1 MPHCQVY
8 LSRDATRLS
17 SDASVVS
24 TRYCRDILIMK
35 KRVKTTY
42 NCLDLAVVDSE
53 GIKPSLSELGKCF
66 FATKSPCQRATETL
80 NFNSRRYLRQLE
92 TQCFQQPG
100 VPSNSTPGFTP
111 LPITSAQ
118 NKH

>member
-1 MPHCQVY
+1 M
-8 LSRDATRLS
+8 SK
-17 SDASVVS
+17 
-24 TRYCRDILIMK
+24 RYCRDILITQK
-35 KRVKTTY
+35 NVKTNH

-53 GIKPSLSELGKCF
+53 GIKPSLSELGKHF

-92 TQCFQQPG
+92 TPCYQQPG
-100 VPSNSTPGFTP
+100 VPSNSTPGITP

-118 NKH
+118 DKH